1 MSSKSRYPHTFICTQ
16 FRSGVLQ
23 PQQVRGR
30 RMWITSC
37 FRAGQQEVTRS
48 NVKCMY
54 CNKHVQLKASTGYFI
69 GVLGLVYTLV
79 PC

>member
-23 PQQVRGR
+23 VQQVRGR
-30 RMWITSC
+30 HMWITSC